1 MTAFLDMPMARAA
14 AESLM
19 LATCTVTRTVDEP
32 TWDEES
38 GTYTPAEPLVIYRG
52 RCKVQDNTRSVSEVL
67 AGERR
72 AAVDAVEL
80 HLPIDGS
87 EDVRRDDDVLIDASP
102 LDTGMV
108 GRRFTV
114 QAQPSGSLK
123 TARRFPVEAVF

>member
-1 MTAFLDMPMARAA
+1 MTAFIDMGMARTA

-19 LATCTVTRTVDEP
+19 SSTCTITRDVGGQV
-32 TWDEES
+32 WDEES
-38 GTYTPAEPLVIYRG
+38 GTYTPGEPLLVYQG
-52 RCKVQDNTRSVSEVL
+52 KCKVQDNSRSVTEVL

-87 EDVRRDDDVLIDASP
+87 EAVRRDDDVVIDSNP
-102 LDTGMV
+102 LDPGMV

-114 QAQPSGSLK
+114 QALPSGSLK
-123 TARRFPVEAVF
+123 TARRLPVEAVF